1 MFVKICGIT
10 RLEDAEAAVASGAD
24 ALGFVCWPRSP
35 RFVTPERIRGIVST
49 LPAAIVTVGVF
60 VNQTADEI
68 NRVLRETGL
77 RVAQLHGDE
86 PVAMLDAVA
95 RPVLKAIPIGGRAP
109 AADVAGWPRRV
120 TLLLDA
126 HDPDRRGGT
135 GRTADWEQAGRV
147 ARARRVLLAGGL
159 HAGNVAEAVHRVRP
173 YGVDVSSGVEQ
184 APGVKDPQRLRDL
197 FGALSESTMAS
208 VGAASRRG
216 ES

>member
-10 RLEDAEAAVASGAD
+10 RLEDAQNAVASGAD

-35 RFVTPERIRGIVST
+35 RYVTPERIRSIVSA
-49 LPAAIVTVGVF
+49 LPAGIITVGVF
-60 VNQTADEI
+60 VNQAADEI
-68 NRVLRETGL
+68 NRVLRETAL

-86 PVAMLDAVA
+86 QVAMLDTVS
-95 RPVLKAIPIGGRAP
+95 RPLLKAIPVGKGAP
-109 AADVAGWPRRV
+109 AAEIAAWPRRV

-135 GRTADWEQAGRV
+135 GRTANWEQAARV
-147 ARARRVLLAGGL
+147 ACSRRVVLAGGL
-159 HAGNVAEAVHRVRP
+159 HAGNVAEAVHQVRP

-197 FGALSESTMAS
+197 FGALNELAWERSLRA
-208 VGAASRRG
+208 G
-216 ES
+216 EQS